1 MSTIVNDIRYGLRQL
16 GKNPGLTLTIVL
28 VLSLGM
34 SVSVTIFGLADW
46 RLHPPSP
53 FSDPKRIVHLS
64 ASSETAGPEPLSY
77 LDSLALRE
85 QLPSL
90 TGLATVRVGDAV
102 LKKEGWSW
110 KYDVAEVS
118 GNFFSVAGVR
128 AYLGN
133 VFSEGDPLGPSRP
146 SGVVLSHRLWRSQFG
161 SDPTIIGRSILLD
174 EGSRIV
180 LGVAPPSFHSVS
192 SSSFE
197 GGPVVDL
204 WIPAGVREELENYTV
219 ESLVGRLRSGASLQT
234 LVREAESAFQRLKV
248 RNPNTLEPLKPVV
261 LSDYEYRS
269 PGGYPAPAL
278 FLIGLGC
285 TILLIACLNV
295 SGSLLAKS
303 DTRHTEMAVRQA
315 LGGSRLRLIRQ
326 LLAEGALLALLA
338 LGLSL
343 LVSYWLMSLL
353 RSLLSPGAAQACPIN
368 CFNPRTLVFSFSLAL
383 VGTLLFE
390 LLPARCTCRTNLV
403 PALKADRGHP
413 SGWGRGP
420 QGLSVLVVFQLAIA
434 LVLTVGAGML
444 LRSYFRANSTNLG
457 FPRKNVLL
465 ARLEPG
471 RSPEQNRAFFTDLM
485 AHVQTLPGVEKTGL
499 GLLAPT
505 DRIHGGKRYPLSLP
519 GDNASG
525 PGPRQTIQANIVDP
539 GYFAVAGIP
548 ILKGRNFAE
557 RTGPLDSRQVIVNEA
572 FASRFWPEGDPVG
585 RWVRLEDSPRGRSTT
600 EVAQVV
606 GVVRDVG
613 EGGRRET
620 PEPYLYVPWG
630 QVFSDHMTLL
640 VETRGDPRLLADP
653 VRGIIQRL
661 DGSVP
666 VYPMTTLSEEA
677 QRAVKG
683 RAVDAGLI
691 GSLSLIGMAL
701 ASIGVYGIVAFAVT
715 RRTHELG
722 VRMALGARSQDVM
735 RMVMGQGLKLSLVGL
750 ALGLI
755 GSAVLNRILRASF
768 VGMGPF
774 DLIVFAGSSMA
785 LVGAALLACYIPARR
800 AAQIDPMVALRYE

>member
-1 MSTIVNDIRYGLRQL
+1 MSSVVNDLRYGLRQL
-16 GKNPGLTLTIVL
+16 WKAPGLTLVIVV

-34 SVSVTIFGLADW
+34 SVSVTIFGIADW

-53 FSDPKRIVHLS
+53 FSDPRRIVHLS
-64 ASSETAGPEPLSY
+64 ASSETVRQEPLSY
-77 LDSLALRE
+77 LDFLALRE

-90 TGLATVRVGDAV
+90 AGLATVSVGDAL
-102 LKKEGWSW
+102 LKQGGWSW
-110 KYDVAEVS
+110 KHDLAEVS

-128 AYLGN
+128 AYLGK
-133 VFSEGDPLGPSRP
+133 VFSEQDPPDPSSP
-146 SGVVLSHRLWRSQFG
+146 PAVVLSYRVWRSQFG
-161 SDPTIIGRSILLD
+161 SDPTIVGRSILLN
-174 EGSRIV
+174 ETSRII

-197 GGPVVDL
+197 GGPVVDF
-204 WIPAGVREELENYTV
+204 WIPVSLRDEPEGCTV
-219 ESLVGRLRSGASLQT
+219 ESLVGRLKSGASPQT
-234 LVREAESAFQRLKV
+234 LLRETEAAFQRLKL
-248 RNPNTLEPLKPVV
+248 RNPNTLEPLKPTV
-261 LSDYEYRS
+261 LSDDEYRN

-303 DTRHTEMAVRQA
+303 DTRRTEMAVRQA

-326 LLAEGALLALLA
+326 LFAEGALLALLA

-353 RSLLSPGAAQACPIN
+353 RSLLASGAAQACPVDYL
-368 CFNPRTLVFSFSLAL
+368 NPRTVVFSFSLAL

-390 LLPARCTCRTNLV
+390 LLPVWRTCQTNLIS
-403 PALKADRGHP
+403 ALKADRRDH

-420 QGLSVLVVFQLAIA
+420 RGLAVLVVFQLAIA
-434 LVLTVGAGML
+434 LILTVGAGVL
-444 LRSYFRANSTNLG
+444 TRSYFRASFTNLR

-471 RSPEQNRAFFTDLM
+471 QGPEQNRAFFTDLV
-485 AHVQTLPGVEKTGL
+485 AQVQTLPGVEKVGL

-505 DRIHGGKRYPLSLP
+505 DRNRGGKRYHVSLP
-519 GDNASG
+519 GDSVSG
-525 PGPRQTIQANIVDP
+525 PGPSQTIAANIVNP
-539 GYFAVAGIP
+539 GYFAVAGLA

-557 RTGPLDSRQVIVNEA
+557 RTNPLDSRQVIINEA
-572 FASRFWPEGDPVG
+572 CAARFWPDTDPVG
-585 RWVRLEDSPRGRSTT
+585 RLVRLADSPRGHVTT

-606 GVVRDVG
+606 GVVRDVRD
-613 EGGRRET
+613 GGPRET
-620 PEPYLYVPWG
+620 SDPYLYVPWG
-630 QVFSDHMTLL
+630 QVPSDRMTLL
-640 VETRGDPRLLADP
+640 VETRGDPRFLADP
-653 VRGIIQRL
+653 IRSIVQRL
-661 DGSVP
+661 DGSIP

-677 QRAVKG
+677 QRLVKG

-722 VRMALGARSQDVM
+722 VRMALGARSGDVM
-735 RMVMGQGLKLSLVGL
+735 RMVMGQGLKLSLIGL
-750 ALGLI
+750 LLGLV
-755 GSAVLNRILRASF
+755 GSVILNRILRASF
-768 VGMGPF
+768 VGMGPL
-774 DLIVFAGSSMA
+774 DLVVFAGSSLA
-785 LVGAALLACYIPARR
+785 LIGAALLACYLPARR
-800 AAQIDPMVALRYE
+800 AAKIDPMAALRYE